1 MKQIKN
7 KNMKELNSHLLPCFH
22 EKLINELLLNL
33 LLTSVVTTSDSQ
45 KTVLK
50 PNKLILCN
58 SK

>member
-1 MKQIKN
+1 
-7 KNMKELNSHLLPCFH
+7 MKELNSHLLPCFH
-22 EKLINELLLNL
+22 EKLINELLLFL
-33 LLTSVVTTSDSQ
+33 LLISVVTTSDSQ